1 MTEQSAKLQHLG
13 RGSQGKEGREVRI
26 YTIKNGVKHLTV
38 GSGQK
43 AVVSLW

>member
-26 YTIKNGVKHLTV
+26 YTIKNGVKYLTV
-38 GSGQK
+38 VSG
-43 AVVSLW
+43 